1 MYIGGVMGELVGYA
15 RVSSTGQDLTIQLD
29 KLQGYGC
36 RRIFEEKKS
45 GTSANRAELQECLRY
60 LRDDDTLV
68 VSKLDRLARSTLHLT
83 QIAHDLEQRNINL
96 VVIDQA
102 IDTTTPTGK
111 LLFNMLASIA
121 EFETAIRAERQAEG
135 IAKAQANGV
144 QFGAKPK
151 VSDEQVQALRQKRSE
166 GVLIRELMVEYE
178 LSKASVY
185 RLLSRNNNT
194 DI

>member
-1 MYIGGVMGELVGYA
+1 MGKLVGYA
-15 RVSSTGQDLTIQLD
+15 RVSSTGQDLTVQLD
-29 KLQGYGC
+29 KLQDYGC

-60 LRDDDTLV
+60 LRADDTLV

-83 QIAHDLEQRNINL
+83 QIAHDLEERGINL

-111 LLFNMLASIA
+111 LLFIMLASIA

-144 QFGAKPK
+144 QFG
-151 VSDEQVQALRQKRSE
+151 VNQRSAAN
-166 GVLIRELMVEYE
+166 R
-178 LSKASVY
+178 Y
-185 RLLSRNNNT
+185 RRCARSAQRVC
-194 DI
+194 

>member
-1 MYIGGVMGELVGYA
+1 MGELVGYA
-15 RVSSTGQDLTIQLD
+15 RVSSTGQDLTVQLD

-36 RRIFEEKKS
+36 RRVFEEKVS
-45 GTSANRAELQECLRY
+45 GTTANRAELQECLRY
-60 LRDDDTLV
+60 LRASDTLV

-83 QIAHDLEQRNINL
+83 QIAHDLEERGINL

-151 VSDEQVQALRQKRSE
+151 VSLEH
-166 GVLIRELMVEYE
+166 GVLIRELMAEYR
-178 LSKASVY
+178 LSKASIY
-185 RLLSRNNNT
+185 RLLN
-194 DI
+194 

>member
-1 MYIGGVMGELVGYA
+1 MGELVGYA
-15 RVSSTGQDLTIQLD
+15 RVSSTGQDLTVQLD
-29 KLQGYGC
+29 KLHGYGC

-60 LRDDDTLV
+60 LRADDTLV

-135 IAKAQANGV
+135 IAKALANGV
-144 QFGAKPK
+144 KFGPKPK
-151 VSDEQVQALRQKRSE
+151 VTPEQVREMRQKRSD
-166 GVLIRELMVEYE
+166 GVLIRELMAEYGFCRAHIY
-178 LSKASVY
+178 K
-185 RLLSRNNNT
+185 LLAE
-194 DI
+194 